1 MTKSRPPPVAVTFL
15 DAEPVNIEKFE
26 GHEPSSCSFWRLAAG
41 GRTFY
46 TVPENHFKR
55 RGRLIRTT
63 SRSRRTGKKRRS
75 KALKINVRSGL
86 REPGRSA
93 RDTASRERA
102 EGNLACA
109 ARRSP
114 CDAGCGFS
122 RMQASGSNVARGSCR
137 PGGRR
142 DGMPTLGRPT
152 CMALPAASEHG
163 TITSLGCIGNR
174 VYTGLADEEMYVFMR
189 GKDLAAVAAALET
202 IKKANAALQ
211 DYARA
216 RRQQRSTI

>member
-1 MTKSRPPPVAVTFL
+1 MFDLGYVSPEEVREIPRLGKGPKAILYAPLGEVHATPDVVLVACKPAGAMML
-15 DAEPVNIEKFE
+15 EE
-26 GHEPSSCSFWRLAAG
+26 AAG
-41 GRTFY
+41 R
-46 TVPENHFKR
+46 
-55 RGRLIRTT
+55 
-63 SRSRRTGKKRRS
+63 
-75 KALKINVRSGL
+75 AGL
-86 REPGRSA
+86 G
-93 RDTASRERA
+93 T
-102 EGNLACA
+102 
-109 ARRSP
+109 
-114 CDAGCGFS
+114 
-122 RMQASGSNVARGSCR
+122 
-137 PGGRR
+137 
-142 DGMPTLGRPT
+142 GMPTLGRPT